1 MSEPFTAVEEMIRCL
16 AEDVNPAISLR
27 HRVLAASHNARVRQ
41 LRQIRIQRASSCVVM
56 CLCLM
61 YVGIQVRWSFF
72 QTLDSPGDR
81 EHIVAWGHAVED
93 SHGIMSDM
101 TVAIASQVEV
111 PTSHFSDPIEWEA
124 AESHWKRRDR
134 HSALISRY
142 F

>member
-1 MSEPFTAVEEMIRCL
+1 MSERFYAVEEMIRCL
-16 AEDVNPAISLR
+16 AEDINPAISLR
-27 HRVLAASHNARVRQ
+27 QRVLAASHTARVRQ
-41 LRQIRIQRASSCVVM
+41 LRRIRIQRASSCFLM

-61 YVGIQVRWSFF
+61 YVGIQVQWSFF
-72 QTLDSPGDR
+72 QTLDSPIDR
-81 EHIVAWGHAVED
+81 EHFVARGHAVED

-101 TVAIASQVEV
+101 TVAIVSQVEV